1 MAAAA
6 TNNEPLN
13 TAEARAE
20 AHAEAET
27 DPTPPRN
34 YDEAAVTRLVRR
46 GILEP
51 VKEGPP
57 QFDLTVPCVRRM

>member
-1 MAAAA
+1 MAAAT
-6 TNNEPLN
+6 TNNEPRN
-13 TAEARAE
+13 TAVAREEAQAE
-20 AHAEAET
+20 AKTE
-27 DPTPPRN
+27 PTPPRN

-46 GILEP
+46 GILEV